1 MGTGFAVFAQQDLQF
16 TQFTNNRLYY
26 NPGVAGSKGS
36 ICVTGVHRSQWVG
49 FENAP
54 VTQNLNVEVPIAAIR
69 GGVYLNVV
77 NDAIGFFQN
86 TSLGL
91 GYAYQMDFMNGKLGI
106 GAAAD
111 LYTNQIQSGTNY
123 ILPEPNSGPDPSVI
137 QQGTSGVAID
147 GTFGVYYS
155 DPNLWVG
162 VSTRRLIGAKT
173 DFTSQT
179 GNVTQLSH
187 ERHYFIM
194 GGYNYPLEGT
204 DIVLTPAA
212 IVKFDE
218 SALNPQAD
226 INITGTYNNQ
236 IWGGVTYRVQDAVAL
251 MAGYRILPELQLAYS
266 YDLTTSDLNASS
278 SGSHEITVN
287 YCFKIELP
295 KPVPSREGNSVWL

>member
-1 MGTGFAVFAQQDLQF
+1 MTVLAQQDLQF

-26 NPGVAGSKGS
+26 NPGVAGSNGS

-49 FENAP
+49 FDNAP

-91 GYAYQMDFMNGKLGI
+91 GYAYQMDFMDGKLGI

-111 LYTNQIQSGTNY
+111 LYTNQITAGSQY
-123 ILPEPNSGPDPSVI
+123 ILPEPNAGADPSVI
-137 QQGTSGVAID
+137 QQGTSGIAVD

-155 DPNLWVG
+155 SPTLWVG
-162 VSTRRLIGAKT
+162 LSTRRLIGAKT

-179 GNVTQLSH
+179 GSVTELAH
-187 ERHYFIM
+187 ERHYFLM

-287 YCFKIELP
+287 YCFKIEVP
-295 KPVPSREGNSVWL
+295 KPVPSRNGTSIWL